1 MEVGWHLRLVRAD
14 TVDVWAKPAQRP
26 IFEDLAATFGQWS
39 MDSQEIDGS
48 VRFRFS
54 RKPLT

>member
-1 MEVGWHLRLVRAD
+1 
-14 TVDVWAKPAQRP
+14 VDVWAKPAQRP